1 MKVPWCV
8 FKEKLTTVSDE
19 AGMDAHEMK
28 IAIVETLWTRNGYFD
43 RSGFSQGLLLGV
55 PAFYVLAS
63 A

>member
-1 MKVPWCV
+1 M
-8 FKEKLTTVSDE
+8 SDE
-19 AGMDAHEMK
+19 GGMDAHEMK
-28 IAIVETLWTRNGYFD
+28 IAIVETLWTRHVYFD